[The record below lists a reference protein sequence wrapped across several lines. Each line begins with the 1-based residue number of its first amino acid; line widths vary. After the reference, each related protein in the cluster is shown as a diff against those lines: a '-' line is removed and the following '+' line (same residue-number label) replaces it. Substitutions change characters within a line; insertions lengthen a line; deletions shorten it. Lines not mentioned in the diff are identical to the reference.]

1 MGVEIQGGITIGNG
15 IIIGDVPV
23 IIPIG
28 YFVTEDDN
36 FLITEDGNNLIE
48 E

>member
-1 MGVEIQGGITIGNG
+1 MAIEIQGGITIGNN

-36 FLITEDGNNLIE
+36 FLITEDDRNLIAE
-48 E
+48 